1 MDYNVPLFRYI
12 SRREERANRP
22 RPCGRRAGSCNPIFG
37 GVSSLAFHT
46 ITHYTCN
53 SWLSSEWKPA
63 WPGGPG
69 GTGTSS
75 VIFRN
80 IFVIAKWYLQKPSS
94 HNKFLL
100 LLLWSS
106 SSRTQGIE
114 RKTRK
119 IRRNKTSVVKRNLHH
134 RFYMLL
140 DYSHLNTSVVFISYI
155 SYKILVPV

>member
-1 MDYNVPLFRYI
+1 MSHFFDEFPVARSARIGYDHAVEGQVPATPSLEAYLHWHFTRYD
-12 SRREERANRP
+12 
-22 RPCGRRAGSCNPIFG
+22 
-37 GVSSLAFHT
+37 
-46 ITHYTCN
+46 CN

-63 WPGGPG
+63 WLDGPG

-80 IFVIAKWYLQKPSS
+80 MFVIAKWYLQKPSS
-94 HNKFLL
+94 HKFLL